1 MTPRTETA
9 FAATPADIVLER
21 VASRADLKRFLDLPA
36 GIYADDDA
44 WVPPLRFER
53 LEHLNPRKNPYFA
66 TAEVAYWTALR
77 GGEPVGRISAQVNRA
92 HLARHKD
99 ATGHFGFLEAIDD
112 PAVFAAL
119 TAAAE
124 GWLKARG
131 LARVVGPFSL
141 SINDESGLLIDGFGT
156 PPYLMMGHARP
167 YYATRLEAC
176 GYRKAADLIAYL
188 YDLASDP
195 PAMVTRTID
204 KLRREPG
211 LRIRPFDMARYR
223 EEVETVAEIF
233 NDAWADN
240 WGFVPLSPPEIAF
253 LAKNLRPLVS
263 PGHAAIAEL
272 DGEAVAMAVTLPNVN
287 EAIADLG
294 GRLLPVGWAKLL
306 WRLKVSGVE
315 TARLPLMGVRRRLQN
330 GPLGA
335 ALALGV
341 IDSVRRYHA
350 GRGTKWGELSWVL
363 EDNAGVRR
371 IIEMLGA
378 APYKTYRL
386 YEKALT

>member
-1 MTPRTETA
+1 MTPRPEPA
-9 FAATPADIVLER
+9 LAAEPAEVVLER
-21 VASRADLKRFLDLPA
+21 VESRADLKRFLDVPF
-36 GIYADDDA
+36 GIYAGDAA
-44 WVPPLRFER
+44 WVPPLRLER
-53 LEHLNPRKNPYFA
+53 LEHLDPRKNPYFA
-66 TAEVAYWTALR
+66 TAEVAYWMARR
-77 GGEPVGRISAQVNRA
+77 GGVPVGRISAQVNRA
-92 HLARHKD
+92 HLARHQD

-119 TAAAE
+119 TGAAE
-124 GWLKARG
+124 AWLKARG

-141 SINDESGLLIDGFGT
+141 SVNDESGLLVDGFDT

-167 YYATRLEAC
+167 YYAPRLEAC

-188 YDLASDP
+188 YDLASEP
-195 PAMVTRTID
+195 PAMVTRMIE
-204 KLRREPG
+204 KLRREAG
-211 LRIRPFDMARYR
+211 ARIRPLDMGRYR
-223 EEVETVAEIF
+223 QEVETVAEIF
-233 NDAWADN
+233 NDAWAEN
-240 WGFVPLSPPEIAF
+240 WSFVPLSPPEIAF

-263 PGHAAIAEL
+263 PGHAAIAEF

-294 GRLLPVGWAKLL
+294 GRLLPFGWAKLL
-306 WRLKVSGVE
+306 WRLKVRGLE

-350 GRGTKWGELSWVL
+350 AQGTKWGELSWVL
-363 EDNAGVRR
+363 EENVRVRR

-378 APYKTYRL
+378 APYKTYRM

>member
-1 MTPRTETA
+1 MTPRP
-9 FAATPADIVLER
+9 AAPNDIALER
-21 VASRADLKRFLDLPA
+21 VENRADLKRFLDVPA
-36 GIYADDDA
+36 GIYAGDPA
-44 WVPPLRFER
+44 WVQPLRFER
-53 LEHLNPRKNPYFA
+53 LEHLDPRKNPYFA
-66 TAEVAYWTALR
+66 TAEVAYWTAR
-77 GGEPVGRISAQVNRA
+77 RNGRPVGRISAQVNRA
-92 HLARHKD
+92 HLERHKD
-99 ATGHFGFLEAIDD
+99 ATGHFGFLDAIDD
-112 PAVFAAL
+112 PGLFLAL

-124 GWLKARG
+124 AWLRERG
-131 LARVVGPFSL
+131 LERVVGPFSL
-141 SINDESGLLIDGFGT
+141 SVNDESGLLIDGFDT

-167 YYATRLEAC
+167 YYAQHLEAC

-188 YDLASDP
+188 YDMASEP
-195 PAMVTRTID
+195 PAAVTKTIER
-204 KLRREPG
+204 LRRQPDV
-211 LRIRPFDMARYR
+211 RIRPFDMSRYR

-240 WGFVPLSPPEIAF
+240 WSFVPLSPPDIAF

-294 GRLLPVGWAKLL
+294 GRLLPFGWAKLL
-306 WRLKVSGVE
+306 WRLKVRGTK
-315 TARLPLMGVRRRLQN
+315 TARLPLMGVRRRFQN

-350 GRGTKWGELSWVL
+350 SQGTNWGELSWVL
-363 EDNAGVRR
+363 EDNTRVRR
-371 IIEMLGA
+371 IIEMAGA
-378 APYKTYRL
+378 TPYKTYRM
-386 YEKALT
+386 YEKGLI

>member
-1 MTPRTETA
+1 MTPRPDET
-9 FAATPADIVLER
+9 ADIVLER
-21 VASRADLKRFLDLPA
+21 VERGADLKRFLDLPV
-36 GIYADDDA
+36 GIYAEDPA
-44 WVPPLRFER
+44 WVQPLRFER
-53 LEHLNPRKNPYFA
+53 LEHLDPRKNPYFA
-66 TAEVAYWTALR
+66 TAEVAYWTARR
-77 GGEPVGRISAQVNRA
+77 GARPVGRISAQVNRA
-92 HLARHKD
+92 HLERHRD

-119 TAAAE
+119 TATAE
-124 GWLKARG
+124 AWLKERG
-131 LARVVGPFSL
+131 LERVVGPFSL
-141 SINDESGLLIDGFGT
+141 SVNDESGLLVDGFDT

-167 YYATRLEAC
+167 YYAKRLEAC
-176 GYRKAADLIAYL
+176 GYRPVVDLIAYL
-188 YDLASDP
+188 YDLASEP
-195 PAMVTRTID
+195 PAMVAKTIE

-211 LRIRPFDMARYR
+211 ARIRPLDMGRYR
-223 EEVETVAEIF
+223 QEVETVAEIF

-253 LAKNLRPLVS
+253 LAKNLRPLIS

-272 DGEAVAMAVTLPNVN
+272 DGEAVAMAVTLPNLN

-294 GRLLPVGWAKLL
+294 GRLLPFGWAKLL
-306 WRLKVSGVE
+306 WRLKVRGTE

-350 GRGTKWGELSWVL
+350 SHGTKWAELSWVL
-363 EDNAGVRR
+363 EDNTRARR

-386 YEKALT
+386 YEKGLT

>member
-1 MTPRTETA
+1 MTPRP
-9 FAATPADIVLER
+9 AAPNDIALER
-21 VASRADLKRFLDLPA
+21 VENRADLKRFLDVPV
-36 GIYADDDA
+36 GIYAGDRA
-44 WVPPLRFER
+44 WVQPLRFER
-53 LEHLNPRKNPYFA
+53 LEHLDPRKNPYFA
-66 TAEVAYWTALR
+66 TAEVAYWTAR
-77 GGEPVGRISAQVNRA
+77 RNGRPVGRISAQVNRA
-92 HLARHKD
+92 HLERHKD

-112 PAVFAAL
+112 PGIFLTL

-124 GWLKARG
+124 AWLRERG
-131 LARVVGPFSL
+131 LERVVGPFSL
-141 SINDESGLLIDGFGT
+141 SVNDESGLLVEGFDT

-167 YYATRLEAC
+167 YYAQHLEAC
-176 GYRKAADLIAYL
+176 GYRKAHDLIAYL
-188 YDLASDP
+188 YDMASEP
-195 PAMVTRTID
+195 PAAVTKTIER
-204 KLRREPG
+204 LRQQPDV
-211 LRIRPFDMARYR
+211 RIRSFDMSRYR

-240 WGFVPLSPPEIAF
+240 WSFVPLSPPDIEF

-294 GRLLPVGWAKLL
+294 GRLLPFGWAKLL
-306 WRLKVSGVE
+306 WRLKVRGTK
-315 TARLPLMGVRRRLQN
+315 TARLPLMGVRRRFQN

-350 GRGTKWGELSWVL
+350 SQGTKWGELSWVL
-363 EDNAGVRR
+363 EDNTRVRR
-371 IIEMLGA
+371 IIEMSGA
-378 APYKTYRL
+378 SPYKTYRM
-386 YEKALT
+386 YEKGLI